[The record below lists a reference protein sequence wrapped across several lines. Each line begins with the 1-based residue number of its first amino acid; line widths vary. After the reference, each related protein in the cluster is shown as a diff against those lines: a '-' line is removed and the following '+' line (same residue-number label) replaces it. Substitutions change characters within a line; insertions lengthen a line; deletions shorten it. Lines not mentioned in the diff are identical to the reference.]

1 MLFGLN
7 NFTDIVDQETHKE
20 INRFAFE
27 INNNTINTSSDIF
40 DLIII
45 GSGPS
50 GATCALALKN
60 SGLKIALLD
69 KAVFPRDK
77 VCGDAIGGR
86 VKRVL
91 EQIDPQLLSDWEKFP
106 QKNVSRG
113 WKLVAPN
120 GKEASVYFSN
130 YGYVATRMH
139 FDEYLFRKA
148 SQVDGIKI
156 LEGDGVKSIQ
166 CQKDGVEVFTTSGK
180 NFKSK
185 MIVGCDGA
193 HSVVAKQLAGFKVN
207 LKEYSGAVRA
217 YYENISGI
225 EDPNL
230 IEIYLLKN
238 YLPGYFWI
246 FPLSATSANVGFGML
261 SEDIQKRKIDL
272 KKAMSDIVE
281 SSPLLKTRFVNA
293 KMKGKIEGFGLPLG
307 GSKHQISGD
316 RFLLCGDAASLI
328 DPLNGEGI
336 GNAMWSA
343 KLAADVIQDAFRKQD
358 FSATFL
364 YQYDQSVNSKL
375 LPELRKKW
383 RMQKA
388 FNRSW
393 LINSLVRIG
402 SKSPGFRNWIGRKL

>member
-1 MLFGLN
+1 MLWCQHELLHCIHQIDESCHLWSRDTHCRHNSVSTFQHPVERQQVVVRSEQ
-7 NFTDIVDQETHKE
+7 FTDIVDQRLTKKS
-20 INRFAFE
+20 IDSR
-27 INNNTINTSSDIF
+27 SK
-40 DLIII
+40 LIII
-45 GSGPS
+45 PS
-50 GATCALALKN
+50 ILHQTFSILLSSVRAVRCYVCPCLEKQRV
-60 SGLKIALLD
+60 KIALLD
-69 KAVFPRDK
+69 KAAFPRDK

-91 EQIDPQLLSDWEKFP
+91 EQIDPQLLSDWENF

-113 WKLVAPN
+113 WKLVALN

-246 FPLSATSANVGFGML
+246 FPLSATSGKRGFWNVVWRY
-261 SEDIQKRKIDL
+261 SKRKIDL
-272 KKAMSDIVE
+272 WKK
-281 SSPLLKTRFVNA
+281 
-293 KMKGKIEGFGLPLG
+293 
-307 GSKHQISGD
+307 
-316 RFLLCGDAASLI
+316 LCPTLS
-328 DPLNGEGI
+328 N
-336 GNAMWSA
+336 
-343 KLAADVIQDAFRKQD
+343 Q
-358 FSATFL
+358 
-364 YQYDQSVNSKL
+364 
-375 LPELRKKW
+375 
-383 RMQKA
+383 
-388 FNRSW
+388 
-393 LINSLVRIG
+393 VRC
-402 SKSPGFRNWIGRKL
+402 